1 MTIPKNYSYTVDGV
15 VDADNESI
23 TFSVPSFNRSLEC
36 DFDLECIAHQAAL
49 SFFTNNKEYQ
59 TEDKYPLTFRFAGGG
74 LSRDT
79 EMYLQFAP
87 TFQTKEGKLLR
98 EESIEVKRKR
108 VVARKVKLNALSKD
122 V

>member
-1 MTIPKNYSYTVDGV
+1 MTIPKNYIYTVDGV
-15 VDADNESI
+15 VDNDNELLKFSI
-23 TFSVPSFNRSLEC
+23 PSLSRSLEC
-36 DFDLECIAHQAAL
+36 DFDLEGIAHQAAL
-49 SFFTNNKEYQ
+49 AFFLQHEEYQ

-108 VVARKVKLNALSKD
+108 VVARKVKLNALPTN

>member
-1 MTIPKNYSYTVDGV
+1 MTIPKNYIYTVDGV
-15 VDADNESI
+15 VDNDNELLKFSI
-23 TFSVPSFNRSLEC
+23 PSLSRSLEC
-36 DFDLECIAHQAAL
+36 DFDLEGIAHQAAL
-49 SFFTNNKEYQ
+49 AFFLQHEEYQ

-74 LSRDT
+74 LSRDA

-108 VVARKVKLNALSKD
+108 VVARKVKLNALPTN